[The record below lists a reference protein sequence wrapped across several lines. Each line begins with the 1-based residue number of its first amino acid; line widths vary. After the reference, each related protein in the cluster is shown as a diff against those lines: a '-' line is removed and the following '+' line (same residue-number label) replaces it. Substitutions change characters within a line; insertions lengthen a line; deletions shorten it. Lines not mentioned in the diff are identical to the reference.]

1 MKLTIKEIA
10 EAAGVS
16 KATVSRVLND
26 SNAVSEETRK
36 KVLEIIKETNFRP
49 NSVARSLSLKKSHLI
64 GIILPD
70 LSNPV
75 FSKIIAGAESYI
87 RNKDYS
93 LLITATDFDID
104 MKIEHINIMKD
115 KGVDGLILVTDHG
128 SEEFHKTLVEFE
140 KPIIMIGSDSSLPSI
155 PTIKIDNY
163 KASQD
168 AVQYLIDIG
177 HKKIGMIRGPLSDYH
192 SGKQR
197 FLGYRDKL
205 NCYGYY
211 SEEFV
216 KEGWYTFDDGYSAME
231 SFIKKGHLPTAIFCA
246 SDLLAIGAIKCCIEN
261 GINVP
266 DEISFVGFDDVDIA
280 RMYNPS
286 LTTIRQ
292 PFEEQGDLA
301 IRIMIDMIENKSI
314 IPDDED
320 NRFTTSMKY
329 QLIIR
334 ESTKNIK

>member
-1 MKLTIKEIA
+1 MKLTIKDIA
-10 EAAGVS
+10 EASGVS
-16 KATVSRVLND
+16 KATVSRVLNN

-36 KVLEIIKETNFRP
+36 KVLDVIKETNFRP
-49 NSVARSLSLKKSHLI
+49 SSLARSLSLQKSHLI

-104 MKIEHINIMKD
+104 MKIKHINIMKD

-128 SEEFHKTLVEFE
+128 SREFHNTLMDFE
-140 KPIIMIGSDSSLPSI
+140 KPIIMIGSDSSVLHIPS
-155 PTIKIDNY
+155 IKIDNY

-168 AVQYLIDIG
+168 AVQYLVNLG
-177 HKKIGMIRGPLSDYH
+177 HKHIGMIRGPLSDYH
-192 SGKQR
+192 SGLQR
-197 FLGYRDKL
+197 YLGFRDTLGY
-205 NCYGYY
+205 YGYY
-211 SEEFV
+211 DENLV
-216 KEGWYTFDDGYSAME
+216 REGWYTFDDGYSAME
-231 SFIKKGHLPTAIFCA
+231 SLLEAKYEITAVFCA

-261 GINVP
+261 GVKVP
-266 DEISFVGFDDVDIA
+266 DDISFIGFDDVDLS

-301 IRIMIDMIENKSI
+301 MRLMIEMIENKYI
-314 IPDDED
+314 IKKDDED
-320 NRFTTSMKY
+320 KFSTSMKY
-329 QLIIR
+329 QLIER
-334 ESTKNIK
+334 ESTKRIK

>member
-16 KATVSRVLND
+16 KATVSRVLNN
-26 SNAVSEETRK
+26 SEAVSEETRR

-49 NSVARSLSLKKSHLI
+49 SSVARSLSLKKSHLI
-64 GIILPD
+64 EIILPD

-87 RNKDYS
+87 RNRDYS

-104 MKIEHINIMKD
+104 MKIKHINIMKD

-140 KPIIMIGSDSSLPSI
+140 KPIIMIGSDSSLTSI
-155 PTIKIDNY
+155 PSIKIDNY

-177 HKKIGMIRGPLSDYH
+177 HKKIAMIRGPLSDYH
-192 SGKQR
+192 SGKKR

-211 SEEFV
+211 DEKLVE
-216 KEGWYTFDDGYSAME
+216 EGWYTFDDGYSAME
-231 SFIKKGHLPTAIFCA
+231 TFIKKGNLPTAIFCA
-246 SDLLAIGAIKCCIEN
+246 SDLLAIGAIKCCIEHN
-261 GINVP
+261 IRVP
-266 DEISFVGFDDVDIA
+266 DDISFVGFDDVDLA

-301 IRIMIDMIENKSI
+301 IRIMIDMIEKNHSLNNEE
-314 IPDDED
+314 DEK
-320 NRFTTSMKY
+320 FITSMKY
-329 QLIIR
+329 QLIVR